1 MPMPGLSLDLD
12 LLASHLK
19 SQIEHE
25 KLSVRG
31 AARDIGCSA
40 STLGRMLLGSEAPNF
55 PESSNLIRAVSWLG
69 KSLTDYEMQVRR
81 ESTIG
86 DVEAHLRALPDL
98 PLDAAEGLV
107 AMVRAV
113 YDERKIKSRG

>member
-1 MPMPGLSLDLD
+1 MPELSLDRE

-25 KLSVRG
+25 KLSVRS
-31 AARDIGCSA
+31 AASEIGCSA
-40 STLGRMLLGSEAPNF
+40 STLSRMLLGSKAPNF
-55 PESSNLIRAVSWLG
+55 PEGSNLIRAVSWLG
-69 KSLTDYEMQVRR
+69 KSLTNYETQARR
-81 ESTIG
+81 DSTIG

-98 PLDAAEGLV
+98 PPDAAEGLV

-113 YDERKIKSRG
+113 YDERKITRR